1 MVKLWF
7 SCIVLAQ
14 GLHTE
19 CWTQVPASSKE
30 TDKGIDRIEFA
41 SVVIADSLSKQFLF
55 KNAKN
60 WVMLLNHH
68 DEKTSITLEDS
79 IGGRVFGKSLFFVYS
94 QTGIL
99 KKVSGTINYNLSI
112 EVKDNK
118 YRYRFS
124 DFVFHYFKQDRYYN
138 MVETGKTKPL
148 EDTEASGWQ
157 KLWAQHKSTTY
168 LKIHDQINA
177 MKIKMVE
184 KQRIAAEEKVE
195 IEW

>member
-7 SCIVLAQ
+7 WCIVLTQ
-14 GLHTE
+14 GLHAE
-19 CWTQVPASSKE
+19 CWAQGPVSHEGAGKRM
-30 TDKGIDRIEFA
+30 DRVEFA
-41 SVVIADSLSKQFLF
+41 SVVIADSLLKQFLF
-55 KNAKN
+55 SNAKN
-60 WVMLLNHH
+60 WIKLLNHH
-68 DEKTSITLEDS
+68 DERTSITLEDS
-79 IGGRVFGKSLFFVYS
+79 ISGRVLGKSLFFVYS

-99 KKVSGTINYNLSI
+99 KKVSGAISYNLSI

-184 KQRIAAEEKVE
+184 KQRIATEKKVE